1 MKRLLLPI
9 LIILLAPVI
18 YQSTPLQILKLKVF
32 EQGVVTKSKA
42 KTKKTAVRKAETPLQ
57 VLSAYQSFLK

>member
-32 EQGVVTKSKA
+32 DNFVNKRTIGNFVI
-42 KTKKTAVRKAETPLQ
+42 LNID
-57 VLSAYQSFLK
+57 